1 MKKSSVWPILA
12 LTFILLQSCRTIEPI
27 APVENVEKPSPK
39 IQNLPSLSTISI
51 PVVISLQ
58 QYYSLAE
65 KQVDNDFHGG
75 EHPCEGVSFDYFFH
89 RNPFEISATDNKIQ
103 LDISGKY
110 WIKMSYCVTCSDVV
124 TDKPV
129 CVLPRI
135 PFSCG
140 VSEPMRRMEMQ
151 YTTSFAIENDYSLKT
166 KTYLT
171 ELKAI
176 DPCEV
181 TVFKYDATD
190 KLLKE
195 VRKSLKDLAQD
206 IDRQLSA
213 VSFKKEAESAWKT
226 LNAPIKVKDLGILHV
241 NPKSIFLSEPVI
253 KNDSLH
259 TTLSLIVDPVFN
271 HNNTSTPSKL
281 PELNVIS
288 QPKSDSFDLNIAFQ
302 LNYDSLSKTIQQ
314 YAGGQQLQLKGKTI
328 IFDSVSIAGAD
339 NNELIVRVKFS
350 GSKKGLMYLRGT
362 PKYDPAEE
370 TLELTNVSYD
380 LATKSVL
387 LKTADWLFDDK
398 IIQKITEA
406 SKQDLRPQFAKLSKS
421 VNDAFHYNY
430 NEYNVKGKVSKI
442 QVLDLNNRS
451 TELYVLVKIAGKME
465 VDNFGK

>member
-1 MKKSSVWPILA
+1 MKRNAVWTILILVFTA
-12 LTFILLQSCRTIEPI
+12 LQACRTIEPV
-27 APVENVEKPSPK
+27 APVETVEKPNAK
-39 IQNLPSLSTISI
+39 VENTLSTVSI
-51 PVVISLQ
+51 PIVISLQ

-65 KQVDNDFHGG
+65 KQVDSDFRGG

-89 RNPFEISATDNKIQ
+89 RNPFEISATDNKIK

-110 WIKMSYCVTCSDVV
+110 WIKMSYCVDCSDIV

-151 YTTSFAIENDYSLKT
+151 YTTSFNIENDYSLNT

-171 ELKAI
+171 ELKAV

-195 VRKSLKDLAQD
+195 VRKSLKDVAQD
-206 IDRQLSA
+206 IDKQLSS

-226 LNAPIKVKDLGILHV
+226 LNNPIRVKDLGTLHV
-241 NPKSIFLSEPVI
+241 NPKSIFLSNPVI
-253 KNDSLH
+253 ANDSLH
-259 TTLSLIVDPVFN
+259 TTLSLIVDPEFN
-271 HNNTSTPSKL
+271 YDNTNSNPAKL
-281 PELNVIS
+281 PELNVIP
-288 QPKSDSFDLNIAFQ
+288 QPKSDSFDLNITFR
-302 LNYDSLSKTIQQ
+302 LDYDSLSKTIQQ
-314 YAGGQQLQLKGKTI
+314 YAGGQKLLIKGKTI
-328 IFDSVSIAGAD
+328 VFDSVSIAGAD
-339 NNELIVRVKFS
+339 NNELILRVKFS

-362 PKYDPAEE
+362 PKYDPADE

-406 SKQDLRPQFAKLSKS
+406 SKQDLQPQFAKLSKS
-421 VNDAFHYNY
+421 VNDAFHYSY

-451 TELYVLVKIAGKME
+451 TELYVLVKVAGKME